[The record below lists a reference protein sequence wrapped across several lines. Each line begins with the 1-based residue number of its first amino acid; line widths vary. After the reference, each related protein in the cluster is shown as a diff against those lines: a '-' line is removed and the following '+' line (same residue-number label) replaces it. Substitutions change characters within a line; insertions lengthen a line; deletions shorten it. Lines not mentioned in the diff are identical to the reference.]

1 MSTPRGLA
9 RNTHES
15 GWVHTASLLW
25 QKTTWAVL
33 SGNWAVWPTKQRR
46 TVVKRILTL
55 HLDILVYLSGFK
67 QSSSR
72 LSPWFFGGRCRTTW
86 FRHVLAI
93 MDLTVFPANAA
104 LVKSAMNVMS
114 NVLNLGV
121 SNIAHIQLPISQS
134 QTAPPALVKHR
145 RLVEDYFQSQG
156 FDVTGKPV
164 ALNFET
170 PPDATQSD
178 TRGGVQLCLCLQVQ
192 GSNQPSP
199 WTRPGVVG
207 PLHLIR
213 VMDMIGYDPESKPAP
228 SQRTEQQ
235 LGGFAASEL
244 FKFAWW
250 F

>member
-1 MSTPRGLA
+1 
-9 RNTHES
+9 
-15 GWVHTASLLW
+15 
-25 QKTTWAVL
+25 
-33 SGNWAVWPTKQRR
+33 
-46 TVVKRILTL
+46 
-55 HLDILVYLSGFK
+55 
-67 QSSSR
+67 
-72 LSPWFFGGRCRTTW
+72 
-86 FRHVLAI
+86 

-121 SNIAHIQLPISQS
+121 SNIGHIQLPISQS